1 MNVALIG
8 ATGRGG
14 SCILKELVE
23 RKHRVTAIVRHP
35 ENVPALAGVT
45 AQRGDACDGDALT
58 TLLAGHDAVI
68 SAVQFVPTDSETLI
82 AAVRAS
88 GVPRFIVM
96 GGAAGLETAPGVKLI
111 DSPNFPP
118 EYRAEASK
126 AIAFLQLLKQEP
138 DLDWTFVSPAAL
150 IEHGERS
157 TKFRIGGDQLL
168 TDADGNS
175 RITFEDYAIALVDEL
190 EGHTHPRQRISVAY

>member
-1 MNVALIG
+1 MKVALIG

-23 RKHRVTAIVRHP
+23 RGHQVTAIVRHP
-35 ENVPALAGVT
+35 ENVPALPGVT
-45 AQRGDACDGDALT
+45 AHYGDALDGVA
-58 TLLAGHDAVI
+58 LRWLIAGHDAVV

-82 AAVRAS
+82 AAVRDS

-96 GGAAGLETAPGVKLI
+96 GGAGGLETAPGVKLI
-111 DSPNFPP
+111 DSPHFPP
-118 EYRAEASK
+118 EYLPEASK
-126 AIAFLQLLKQEP
+126 AIAFLKLLKHES
-138 DLDWTFVSPAAL
+138 DLDWTFISPAAL
-150 IEHGERS
+150 IEHGERT
-157 TKFRIGGDQLL
+157 TKFRVGGDQLL

-190 EGHTHPRQRISVAY
+190 ESHAHPRQRISVAY

>member
-14 SCILKELVE
+14 SCILTELIE
-23 RKHRVTAIVRHP
+23 RGHQVTAIVRHA
-35 ENVPALAGVT
+35 EKVPALPGVT
-45 AQRGDACDGDALT
+45 AQQGDACDGDALR
-58 TLLAGHDAVI
+58 TLIAGHDAVI

-82 AAVRAS
+82 AAVRDS

-111 DSPNFPP
+111 DSPHFPP
-118 EYRAEASK
+118 EYRAEATK
-126 AIAFLQLLKQEP
+126 AIAFLKLLKQEP

-150 IEHGERS
+150 IEHGER
-157 TKFRIGGDQLL
+157 TTTFRIGGDQLL

-190 EGHTHPRQRISVAY
+190 ESHAHPRQRISVAY

>member
-14 SCILKELVE
+14 SCILKELVD
-23 RKHRVTAIVRHP
+23 RGHQITAIVRHP
-35 ENVPALAGVT
+35 EKVPALPRVT
-45 AQRGDACDGDALT
+45 AKQGDALDGGA
-58 TLLAGHDAVI
+58 LKGLIAGHDVVV

-82 AAVRAS
+82 AAVRDS
-88 GVPRFIVM
+88 GVPRFVVM

-111 DSPNFPP
+111 DSPHFPP
-118 EYRAEASK
+118 EYEAEARK
-126 AIAFLQLLKQEP
+126 AIAFLALLKQEP
-138 DLDWTFVSPAAL
+138 TLDWTFISPAAL
-150 IEHGERS
+150 IEPGERT

-168 TDADGNS
+168 TDAEGNS

-190 EGHTHPRQRISVAY
+190 ESHAHPRQRISVAY